1 MGGSLIPI
9 KGISR
14 GIHKILEMLQIYDV
28 ATLLTRCD
36 TPEKRQQVRDSIV
49 EKQKHVAQKDKKK
62 LSNDQLITLQQVNMW
77 LRQADLW
84 RIDGISADEAW
95 LIAQAGV
102 RNVQDLAI
110 CDCKTLLD
118 IVTSLST
125 SQLDSFVYPTEEKL
139 KEYIKKA
146 KLLRPQ
152 QYKLSNLA
160 NLRTKMNV
168 TRMDDA
174 LIAALHTIGI
184 YRICQEQT
192 ATDNIPSSDCLTS
205 LTANDLPSIQ
215 RVYQSEMS
223 GITGKTQPPTAREL
237 ENIIKAAHEYGKR
250 YPDDR
255 IYRVYTPASN
265 FALDMS
271 DQPAPCHLYA
281 LTDDEISSKEVVGT
295 FEAISK
301 GLKALNLPDAIGLP
315 KIIRG
320 RAVMS
325 TDKERYTLNGIL
337 VQLSGFLCSVNDLD
351 QLQRPVQA
359 FTDRNGK
366 FEIYMPEKYNFGSVL
381 TFTFSNENGEQQVQR
396 PINDILAHTKQSESA
411 KGEPLII
418 CDLSR
423 DMTFFLEY
431 DKFSTAKTVA
441 KALPSVRL
449 QGEEGG
455 NTVYLDPDTAPA
467 RMFNYS
473 LLQRL
478 TVPSA
483 NISRKAIDSPIDV
496 YAFRKNVKS
505 NHDNV
510 CMSSGLSIGYVLNM
524 EQAWIPDGYALGD
537 LLYRAITGRGAANSG
552 KRQVRTIHY
561 GGQHKRYRPNYRQ
574 CIVEPERHGGG
585 SLQPDRGT
593 KRMGFTIRK
602 LFNEDQKQKY
612 VGNPHHCFRQL
623 LGSKQQRPLVGKRN
637 DTQSVQRRFT
647 DRVTLPDSHCQ
658 QQRTHGTNQPRGHT
672 HRIGQRKRVGKHQDH
687 CQPQPFAHHDRA
699 ILGGDE
705 KIQAQDMHLRR
716 ETRALRTAEAD
727 TVLHFG

>member
-49 EKQKHVAQKDKKK
+49 EKQKYVAQKDKKK

-192 ATDNIPSSDCLTS
+192 ATNNIPSSDCLTS

-255 IYRVYTPASN
+255 IYRVYTPASS

-271 DQPAPCHLYA
+271 DQPAPGHLYA
-281 LTDDEISSKEVVGT
+281 LTYDEISSKEVV
-295 FEAISK
+295 
-301 GLKALNLPDAIGLP
+301 
-315 KIIRG
+315 
-320 RAVMS
+320 
-325 TDKERYTLNGIL
+325 
-337 VQLSGFLCSVNDLD
+337 
-351 QLQRPVQA
+351 
-359 FTDRNGK
+359 
-366 FEIYMPEKYNFGSVL
+366 
-381 TFTFSNENGEQQVQR
+381 
-396 PINDILAHTKQSESA
+396 
-411 KGEPLII
+411 
-418 CDLSR
+418 
-423 DMTFFLEY
+423 
-431 DKFSTAKTVA
+431 
-441 KALPSVRL
+441 
-449 QGEEGG
+449 
-455 NTVYLDPDTAPA
+455 
-467 RMFNYS
+467 
-473 LLQRL
+473 
-478 TVPSA
+478 
-483 NISRKAIDSPIDV
+483 
-496 YAFRKNVKS
+496 
-505 NHDNV
+505 
-510 CMSSGLSIGYVLNM
+510 
-524 EQAWIPDGYALGD
+524 
-537 LLYRAITGRGAANSG
+537 
-552 KRQVRTIHY
+552 
-561 GGQHKRYRPNYRQ
+561 
-574 CIVEPERHGGG
+574 
-585 SLQPDRGT
+585 
-593 KRMGFTIRK
+593 
-602 LFNEDQKQKY
+602 
-612 VGNPHHCFRQL
+612 
-623 LGSKQQRPLVGKRN
+623 
-637 DTQSVQRRFT
+637 
-647 DRVTLPDSHCQ
+647 
-658 QQRTHGTNQPRGHT
+658 
-672 HRIGQRKRVGKHQDH
+672 
-687 CQPQPFAHHDRA
+687 
-699 ILGGDE
+699 
-705 KIQAQDMHLRR
+705 
-716 ETRALRTAEAD
+716 
-727 TVLHFG
+727 